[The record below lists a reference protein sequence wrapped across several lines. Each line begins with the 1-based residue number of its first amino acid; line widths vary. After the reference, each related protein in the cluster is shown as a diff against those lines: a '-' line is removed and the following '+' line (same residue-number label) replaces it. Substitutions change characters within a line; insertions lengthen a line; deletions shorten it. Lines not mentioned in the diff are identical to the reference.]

1 MRLAARHRHEKNPAG
16 IPPGSGCWGWRLT
29 PARGSRCCY
38 AFSSLRFSLLAT
50 SVLAWLFVTLFQF
63 QALEESVI
71 LNFLLQ
77 NAHGL
82 FDVIVDD
89 FDLDFLQQYRPFRSV
104 GR

>member
-1 MRLAARHRHEKNPAG
+1 
-16 IPPGSGCWGWRLT
+16 
-29 PARGSRCCY
+29 
-38 AFSSLRFSLLAT
+38 
-50 SVLAWLFVTLFQF
+50 VLAWLFVTLFQF
-63 QALEESVI
+63 QTLEESVI

-89 FDLDFLQQYRPFRSV
+89 FDLDFLQQYRPLRAV